1 MHLKM
6 GFRWRPLLTK
16 WFKRAT
22 ALWSKKNRAINMKS
36 KDKAFLVLELSFVL
50 ILFFASVALVISPFI
65 EEARERVRKSYQFQQ
80 DLEKAHKESEH
91 YIKKDQFHEESDQ
104 FFRSPEPYKVE
115 WWVQKMKLSS
125 WNEWSLLPRSG
136 EYMSQLGRM
145 SRMEPTK
152 KP

>member
-1 MHLKM
+1 
-6 GFRWRPLLTK
+6 
-16 WFKRAT
+16 
-22 ALWSKKNRAINMKS
+22 MKS

-80 DLEKAHKESEH
+80 DLQKAHKESEH

-115 WWVQKMKLSS
+115 W
-125 WNEWSLLPRSG
+125 
-136 EYMSQLGRM
+136 
-145 SRMEPTK
+145 
-152 KP
+152 